1 MENVYDIR
9 YKKSLSYI
17 ISTDEK
23 SEIESDKLYEKTAV
37 VLYLYYEDTVHLY
50 FKYINS
56 ISENIH
62 LYIISSVESVL
73 DKCREYIRE
82 KKRDNTFFILKE
94 NRGRDITAL
103 LIAMGERVL
112 NYTYVAFVHDKKE
125 RTPEKKKDTDL
136 WVENLWGNII
146 ENQNY
151 IDKVL
156 SLFEK
161 NEKLGVLA
169 PPDPIGDF
177 FCAWYGYGWHGS
189 FEITK
194 KLAEELELCADLD
207 INKPPVALGTALW
220 FRTKALRKLFEHNW
234 TYLDFDDKCLNN
246 SNYLSYG
253 IERIFPYVAQDAGY
267 DTGEI
272 MTLEYAQKQNNYLHY
287 TIARIFAEMHSFFPI
302 PDIESVNRYKRNL
315 PRLEE
320 FVAQNENIYLYGAGN
335 MGRFCLSLLRRM
347 GRDAEAF
354 IISDEP
360 KEAIID
366 GVPVFPI
373 DNVAGT
379 LNSKIGVVITVAH
392 PIFQNQ
398 ILDKL
403 KEIGLKNIFVFW
415 R

>member
-23 SEIESDKLYEKTAV
+23 SEIELDKLYEKTAV

-50 FKYINS
+50 FKYIDS
-56 ISENIH
+56 ISKNIH

-103 LIAMGERVL
+103 LISMGERVF

-125 RTPEKKKDTDL
+125 RAPEKKKDTDL

-161 NEKLGVLA
+161 NENLGVLV
-169 PPDPIGDF
+169 PPDPIGEH
-177 FCAWYGYGWHGS
+177 FCTWYGYGWHGS

-194 KLAEELELCADLD
+194 KLAEELELCVDLD

-234 TYLDFDDKCLNN
+234 TYSDFNDECLNN

-287 TIARIFAEMHSFFPI
+287 STARIFAEMHSFFPI
-302 PDIESVNRYKRNL
+302 PDIASVNRYKRNL

-320 FVAQNENIYLYGAGN
+320 FVAQNEDIYLYGAGD

-354 IISDEP
+354 IITDEP
-360 KEAIID
+360 KETIID

-373 DNVAGT
+373 ENVAGILSRKT
-379 LNSKIGVVITVAH
+379 GVVITVAH

-398 ILDKL
+398 ILVKL
-403 KEIGLKNIFVFW
+403 KDIGLKNIFVFW